1 MPGNDNRGR
10 AHESSDGPGIPPGPD
25 SEGSGVPLGGA
36 PRAGTDNKRFHPLDH
51 GWENPWLQLLGV
63 GRFFLFNQ
71 PWILA
76 KVKITHYQSGHM
88 SRLVLSCAIVLSF
101 QNFLQLPWWN

>member
-1 MPGNDNRGR
+1 MPGSDNRGR

-36 PRAGTDNKRFHPLDH
+36 HRGGTDNKRSHPLDP
-51 GWENPWLQLLGV
+51 GWGNPWLQLLGA

-76 KVKITHYQSGHM
+76 KVKITRYQSGHM
-88 SRLVLSCAIVLSF
+88 SHDLFSSPYIPTNGAINSWF
-101 QNFLQLPWWN
+101 F